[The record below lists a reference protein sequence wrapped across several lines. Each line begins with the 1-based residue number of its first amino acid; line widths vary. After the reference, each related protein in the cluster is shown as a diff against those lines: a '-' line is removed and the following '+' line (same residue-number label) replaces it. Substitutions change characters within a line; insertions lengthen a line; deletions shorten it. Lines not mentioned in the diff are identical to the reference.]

1 MQRALRSATRT
12 FSTSVATRPLAAR
25 HYVDA
30 FYRDTQNPV
39 WLLLDNLKSPAGR
52 LHLEA
57 ALIESRVDP
66 NEFATWRPVIVHHD
80 IQQAVADVR
89 RSSTTIPAWVVL
101 YLVLY
106 KVRTADHAAKPLL
119 DLVHLYLP
127 TAPPETHGPLLVLA
141 AHHLARHNL
150 LVPLQA
156 LVGTFLTTPLPLAAQ
171 EATFNLF
178 LEALANTPLRSAA
191 AANEVVRVLAAMDAR
206 QLVLRSGTYRALL
219 ADRFVTLQLTKHLL
233 ARMGREHVAPT
244 AAHLEGFL
252 RVFARNGA
260 IHEARKYFTAIHAVT
275 TGPPMEGYDPR
286 YAANTLMLAAHEDK
300 ASAFTFLRR
309 LAQLS
314 EEAEAASPAPPA
326 TVPQKIRFISR
337 PGDNIYDQ
345 TAALHVAAR
354 DLRSSSHRLI
364 RSFLRMS
371 ARPTVATHTVLIRGL
386 LFRKAYTKAALFWLR
401 LERECLGLTNGGGG
415 WGVDASELEDEAEYE
430 APAWARTRERRMVM
444 DNAALT
450 AGLQALIR
458 SERSAKALEIL
469 ERWAWRPALNSID
482 DSIKRGP
489 PRVRLTTISA
499 NELLVSLKR
508 AGRPDA
514 VFALWDALPRYG
526 VLPDAVSLSVLLQ
539 AARLACTLDDSVGG
553 ALARAKARV
562 RGVLSPPEPHAGVGF
577 DGVDDDADSDIAFAR
592 LAALLGTPAQPRG
605 YVAGTWRGRPP
616 LDAARGVFLQ
626 VLFGM
631 DAAHTLDATLAP
643 AAAVR
648 TSHDGAPS
656 ARTLL
661 RAPAPYVFAP
671 PAGVA
676 LHRPG
681 GGSWYPSVVASNAC
695 VFNYVALLGT
705 GGRAGELALVLA
717 WMRALGL
724 QPSEATLAL
733 ALVFWG
739 EVGVQAPLVEMW
751 GGTGAGDDGPGEY
764 GRLVRWIR
772 EWVGEKRVPGPRA
785 MEKWR
790 GVVRGM
796 RATGSNG

>member
-1 MQRALRSATRT
+1 MQRALRTAARAL
-12 FSTSVATRPLAAR
+12 STSAATRPLAAR

-30 FYRDTQNPV
+30 FYRDTQNPI
-39 WLLLDNLKSPAGR
+39 WLLLDTLKSPAGR

-57 ALIESRVDP
+57 ALVESRVHPD
-66 NEFATWRPVIVHHD
+66 EFSTWRPVIVNHD

-89 RSSTTIPAWVVL
+89 QSSSTVPAWVVL
-101 YLVLY
+101 FLALY

-127 TAPPETHGPLLVLA
+127 TAPPEMHGPLLVLA

-150 LVPLQA
+150 LVPLRA
-156 LVGTFLTTPLPLAAQ
+156 LVDTFLTTPHPLAAQ

-191 AANEVVRVLAAMDAR
+191 AANEVVRVLTAMDAR
-206 QLVLRSGTYRALL
+206 QLLLRPGTYRALL

-233 ARMGREHVAPT
+233 ARMGRDHVAPS

-252 RVFARNGA
+252 RVFARDGA

-275 TGPPMEGYDPR
+275 TGPPKEDRDPR
-286 YAANTLMLAAHEDK
+286 YAANTLMLSAHEDK
-300 ASAFTFLRR
+300 ASAFAFLRR

-314 EEAEAASPAPPA
+314 EESEAASSPPHA

-337 PGDNIYDQ
+337 PKDNIYDQ

-354 DLRSSSHRLI
+354 DLRTSSHRLI
-364 RSFLRMS
+364 RSFLRMTM
-371 ARPTVATHTVLIRGL
+371 RPTVATHTVLIRGL

-401 LERECLGLTNGGGG
+401 LERECLGRTGSEPGDR
-415 WGVDASELEDEAEYE
+415 GVDVEELEDEAEYE

-450 AGLQALIR
+450 SGLQALIR
-458 SERSAKALEIL
+458 SDRSAKALEIL
-469 ERWAWRPALNSID
+469 ERWAWRPVFDSTD
-482 DSIKRGP
+482 DTNRNGP
-489 PRVRLTTISA
+489 PRVCLTTISV

-526 VLPDAVSLSVLLQ
+526 VLPDGVSLAILLQ
-539 AARLACTLDDSVGG
+539 AARLACALDDTVGG
-553 ALARAKARV
+553 ALARAKERV
-562 RGVLSPPEPHAGVGF
+562 RGALGPREPHAGVGF
-577 DGVDDDADSDIAFAR
+577 DGVADDANSDIAFAR
-592 LAALLGTPAQPRG
+592 LATLLGTPAHPRA

-631 DAAHTLDATLAP
+631 DAAHALEATHAP

-661 RAPAPYVFAP
+661 RAATPYSFTP

-676 LHRPG
+676 LRRRG
-681 GGSWYPSVVASNAC
+681 RGSWYPSVAASNAC
-695 VFNYVALLGT
+695 VFNYVALLGA
-705 GGRAGELALVLA
+705 GGRAGEIALVLA

-739 EVGVQAPLVEMW
+739 EVGVQAPLVEML
-751 GGTGAGDDGPGEY
+751 GGGAGDDGPGEY

-785 MEKWR
+785 IAKWR

-796 RATGSNG
+796 RAAGGGG